1 MRERNVRLKAEIS
14 SQFEELREQLRL
26 REEQAMRE
34 IEDMD
39 MDFETKLTEIEEVL
53 AEGWERQAILKSAMN
68 IAEPREFVMWWTEK
82 GEAEARLVRE
92 VGKLQGPLM
101 RKCPPPSPQKPWTIL
116 GLSATQSKPSITLP
130 NSVMIQHGPAGT
142 ELQSLLG
149 FLDSEGLKKSL
160 SRSISQPTET
170 KSNHLFFKKSHSK
183 KDKSKFHVSF

>member
-1 MRERNVRLKAEIS
+1 MVITFVSLVHVRGTLS
-14 SQFEELREQLRL
+14 R
-26 REEQAMRE
+26 
-34 IEDMD
+34 
-39 MDFETKLTEIEEVL
+39 
-53 AEGWERQAILKSAMN
+53 KSYK
-68 IAEPREFVMWWTEK
+68 FLHMWWTEK